1 MGGNILKKR
10 LKFLKIAIGRFGASG
25 GMVLAGN
32 MAFLGMLALFPF
44 LIFLVALSGFFGK
57 TQYGQ
62 DIIALFLSNLPTE
75 VANIVARPIEGII
88 QNTGGEILTIS
99 ILFALWTAASG
110 VEAARA
116 AIIKAYGEEYSHVYW
131 RRQIENLLIV
141 IIAAF
146 LALFAMVVLVFAP
159 SILTAIEQFATLPQ
173 TVHDIIGFVRFGL
186 GPLAL
191 FIALWGL
198 YFALSPH
205 RYFKRLFHT
214 PGALL
219 ALTVWIATGL
229 SFSTYLKFAP
239 QLSVAYGSLAGV
251 LIAQIF
257 FFIVSIGF
265 IVGAEYNACFARDYI
280 KQSEANI
287 DLEG

>member
-10 LKFLKIAIGRFGASG
+10 LKFMKIALARFGSNN

-57 TQYGQ
+57 TEYGQ
-62 DIIALFLSNLPTE
+62 NAISLFLSNFPEE
-75 VANIVARPIEGII
+75 VASIVARPIEGII

-116 AIIKAYGEEYSHVYW
+116 AIIRAYGEEYSRVYW
-131 RRQIENLLIV
+131 RRQLENLAIV
-141 IIAAF
+141 IIAASM
-146 LALFAMVVLVFAP
+146 ALVSMALLVIGP
-159 SILTAIEQFATLPQ
+159 HILTALEHFITLP
-173 TVHDIIGFVRFGL
+173 TGVYDLLNLARFGL

-191 FIALWGL
+191 FMALWGL

-205 RYFKRLFHT
+205 KHFHKLFHA

-219 ALTVWIATGL
+219 ALAVWIATGL
-229 SFSTYLKFAP
+229 SFSTYLKYAP

-251 LIAQIF
+251 IIAQIF

-265 IVGAEYNACFARDYI
+265 IVGAEYNACFARDYAKE
-280 KQSEANI
+280 KQGDI
-287 DLEG
+287 DQ